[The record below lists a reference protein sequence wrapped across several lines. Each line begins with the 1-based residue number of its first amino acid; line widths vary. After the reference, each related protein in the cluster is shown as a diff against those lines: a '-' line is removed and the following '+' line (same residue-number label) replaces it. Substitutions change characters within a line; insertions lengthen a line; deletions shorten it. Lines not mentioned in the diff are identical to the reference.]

1 MWGVLLT
8 RLEVI
13 VAVLV
18 VIGALKSAY
27 NGTVR
32 GLVDNIQE
40 IPAISK
46 RVDQIGDRQERM
58 VDGMVALSVAENE
71 DQASVDTDRLA
82 DDLRD
87 GTSYRVYLTRGDG
100 SGDRSTY
107 VSGPEAEEEVDEE
120 EGRWRVRRDES

>member
-1 MWGVLLT
+1 MWAAVLT
-8 RLEVI
+8 RLEVV

-40 IPAISK
+40 IPAISE

-71 DQASVDTDRLA
+71 DHASVDTDRLA

-87 GTSYRVYLTRGDG
+87 GSSYRIYLTRDG
-100 SGDRSTY
+100 PDGRAGFVAT
-107 VSGPEAEEEVDEE
+107 EEEEEEVDEE
-120 EGRWRVRRDES
+120 EGRWRVRRDGS

>member
-1 MWGVLLT
+1 MWAAVLT

-18 VIGALKSAY
+18 VVGAVKSAY

-32 GLVDNIQE
+32 GLVDNIQQIPE
-40 IPAISK
+40 ISE

-58 VDGMVALSVAENE
+58 VDGMVALSVAEGE
-71 DQASVDTDRLA
+71 DGKSVDTKRLA

-87 GTSYRVYLTRGDG
+87 GASYRVYLQRNGREWVRDG
-100 SGDRSTY
+100 
-107 VSGPEAEEEVDEE
+107 ADEKTS
-120 EGRWRVRRDES
+120 DESDSQPAEDS

>member
-1 MWGVLLT
+1 MWAAVLT

-40 IPAISK
+40 IPAISE

-71 DQASVDTDRLA
+71 DHASIDTDRLA

-87 GTSYRVYLTRGDG
+87 GSSYRVYLTRSG
-100 SGDRSTY
+100 SGDRGAY
-107 VSGPEAEEEVDEE
+107 VTGPEEEEEEVDEE
-120 EGRWRVRRDES
+120 EGRWRADGGD

>member
-1 MWGVLLT
+1 MWSAVLT
-8 RLEVI
+8 RLEVV
-13 VAVLV
+13 VAVVIV
-18 VIGALKSAY
+18 VGALKSAY

-40 IPAISK
+40 IPAISD
-46 RVDQIGDRQERM
+46 RVEEIGDRQERM

-87 GTSYRVYLTRGDG
+87 GTSYRVYLSRPSGYGTQRG
-100 SGDRSTY
+100 Y
-107 VSGPEAEEEVDEE
+107 AEEEEE
-120 EGRWRVRRDES
+120 EEEVEGKGGRWRVRRDGE